1 MEWFKGG
8 VVNAISQCRQR
19 RVLFVVYLKGT
30 TLHTH
35 ILLYISSLV
44 NNQINNKCLQF
55 GFNNLD
61 IT

>member
-35 ILLYISSLV
+35 ILYISPPLSIIKSITNV
-44 NNQINNKCLQF
+44 
-55 GFNNLD
+55 FNLGS
-61 IT
+61 ITWI